1 LTVII
6 NETLLLNE
14 FLKPEINT
22 SPSHLKFISPRF
34 LLQAANDPTLP
45 NKWPDSP
52 LPRIPTNL
60 GENILR
66 NILENL
72 QLAIANIF
80 LNKMQ

>member
-1 LTVII
+1 MNV
-6 NETLLLNE
+6 
-14 FLKPEINT
+14 LKLEINT
-22 SPSHLKFISPRF
+22 APGDLKFISPRF

-45 NKWPDSP
+45 NKWPNLP

-72 QLAIANIF
+72 QLASANIF
-80 LNKMQ
+80 FEQNAVR